1 MVSVVGP
8 GRSAKCALF
17 LEVPD
22 FELEGYTGVT
32 SCAEPSRVSDV
43 SGGNCTFFL
52 GRPLRFL
59 GGTSVSTSAALD
71 SPVFMF
77 VSGDLDRAAL
87 LTGVP
92 FRFGFGVA
100 PTSDFLGRPRGRL
113 TGDDA
118 SWSFNGTVVVFVLV
132 TRFTDGDSAFTSSLP
147 GSAWTVTV
155 MRQRTSSRMPQVC
168 GSACSASFAPLN
180 LLARVFVLTWGWSR
194 QRRWPADP
202 GSNRNYGRYG
212 HRRLP
217 LRFDR
222 GAPCLGDR
230 SEGCLGC

>member
-71 SPVFMF
+71 SPVSML

-147 GSAWTVTV
+147 GSAWTVTL
-155 MRQRTSSRMPQVC
+155 MRQGLAPPARGVLMIIDLVGEENIISDASS
-168 GSACSASFAPLN
+168 
-180 LLARVFVLTWGWSR
+180 
-194 QRRWPADP
+194 
-202 GSNRNYGRYG
+202 
-212 HRRLP
+212 
-217 LRFDR
+217 LRF
-222 GAPCLGDR
+222 CL
-230 SEGCLGC
+230 LGELRAIESLGKGFRPDMGMEPSKEMASGSGLES